1 MKRSDEP
8 AKRAIT
14 AINLEIDRRASVGA
28 NSELSDFQSAV
39 RTALGERWKWFVFQG
54 IVMLALGCLAVVEP
68 VIASVAAGIYIGW
81 LFLFSGLL
89 GLVTMFSARD
99 ASAFFWI
106 LLTSALSL
114 AVGILLIW
122 KPDEGTVSLTLV
134 LTAFFIAEGAFQV
147 GTSISYRDVL
157 PGSWGSLLASGITD
171 LVLAGLIIYFW
182 GRIIYFWPQSA
193 SWTLGLIVGTNLIST
208 GLAILM
214 TAIELRNVGKSG

>member
-1 MKRSDEP
+1 M
-8 AKRAIT
+8 
-14 AINLEIDRRASVGA
+14 GA

-39 RTALGERWKWFVFQG
+39 RTALGEHWKWFVFQG
-54 IVMLALGCLAVVEP
+54 IVMLALGCLAVAEP
-68 VIASVAAGIYIGW
+68 VIASVAADIYIGW

-89 GLVTMFSARD
+89 GLVTMFSAHD

-182 GRIIYFWPQSA
+182 PQSA

-214 TAIELRNVGKSG
+214 TAIEVRNVGKSRLSSKISSKAPS

>member
-14 AINLEIDRRASVGA
+14 ATNLEIDRRASVGA

-39 RTALGERWKWFVFQG
+39 RTALGEHWKWFVFQG
-54 IVMLALGCLAVVEP
+54 IVMLALGCLAVAEP

-89 GLVTMFSARD
+89 GLVTMFSAHD

-182 GRIIYFWPQSA
+182 GSSLIFGRRVRVGRSA
-193 SWTLGLIVGTNLIST
+193 LSWAPI
-208 GLAILM
+208 
-214 TAIELRNVGKSG
+214 

>member
-1 MKRSDEP
+1 M
-8 AKRAIT
+8 
-14 AINLEIDRRASVGA
+14 GA

-39 RTALGERWKWFVFQG
+39 RTALGEHWKWFVFQG
-54 IVMLALGCLAVVEP
+54 IVMLALGCLAVAEP

-89 GLVTMFSARD
+89 GLVTMFSAHD

-122 KPDEGTVSLTLV
+122 KPDEGTVSLTLA

-147 GTSISYRDVL
+147 GTSISFAMSCPV
-157 PGSWGSLLASGITD
+157 PGAVCSQAESRISFLRGSSFIFGRRVRVGRSALSWAPI
-171 LVLAGLIIYFW
+171 
-182 GRIIYFWPQSA
+182 
-193 SWTLGLIVGTNLIST
+193 
-208 GLAILM
+208 
-214 TAIELRNVGKSG
+214 

>member
-8 AKRAIT
+8 AKRAIIAT
-14 AINLEIDRRASVGA
+14 NLEIDRRASMGA
-28 NSELSDFQSAV
+28 NSQLSDFQSAV
-39 RTALGERWKWFVFQG
+39 RTALREHWKWFVFQG
-54 IVMLALGCLAVVEP
+54 IVMLVLGCLAVAEP
-68 VIASVAAGIYIGW
+68 VIASVAADIYIGW

-89 GLVTMFSARD
+89 GMVTMFSARD

-182 GRIIYFWPQSA
+182 PQSA

-214 TAIELRNVGKSG
+214 TAIEVRNVGKSR

>member
-14 AINLEIDRRASVGA
+14 ATNLEIDGRASMGA
-28 NSELSDFQSAV
+28 NSELSEFQSALG
-39 RTALGERWKWFVFQG
+39 TALGEHWKWFVFQG
-54 IVMLALGCLAVVEP
+54 IVMLVLRCLAVAEP
-68 VIASVAAGIYIGW
+68 VIASVAADIYIGW

-134 LTAFFIAEGAFQV
+134 LTAFFIAEGAFRSEPRSPIAMSRFL
-147 GTSISYRDVL
+147 G
-157 PGSWGSLLASGITD
+157 
-171 LVLAGLIIYFW
+171 
-182 GRIIYFWPQSA
+182 QSA
-193 SWTLGLIVGTNLIST
+193 RKRNHGSRSCGAHHLFLAAECELDARPYRGYQFDLDGT
-208 GLAILM
+208 
-214 TAIELRNVGKSG
+214 RNSHDRD

>member
-1 MKRSDEP
+1 M
-8 AKRAIT
+8 
-14 AINLEIDRRASVGA
+14 GA
-28 NSELSDFQSAV
+28 NSELSDFQIAV
-39 RTALGERWKWFVFQG
+39 RTALGEHCKWFVFQG
-54 IVMLALGCLAVVEP
+54 IVMLVLGCLAVAEP
-68 VIASVAAGIYIGW
+68 VIASVAADVYIGW
-81 LFLFSGLL
+81 LFLLSGLL

-99 ASAFFWI
+99 ASAFFWS

-157 PGSWGSLLASGITD
+157 PGSWGSLLASGIAD
-171 LVLAGLIIYFW
+171 IVLAGLIIS
-182 GRIIYFWPQSA
+182 FWPQSA
-193 SWTLGLIVGTNLIST
+193 SWTLGLIVGINLITT

-214 TAIELRNVGKSG
+214 TAIEVRNVGKSLKQFSA

>member
-14 AINLEIDRRASVGA
+14 ATNLDIDRRASVGA

-39 RTALGERWKWFVFQG
+39 RTALGEHWKWFVFQG
-54 IVMLALGCLAVVEP
+54 IVMLVLGCLAVAEP
-68 VIASVAAGIYIGW
+68 VIASVAADVYIGW

-89 GLVTMFSARD
+89 GLVTIFSARD
-99 ASAFFWI
+99 ASASFWN

-122 KPDEGTVSLTLV
+122 KPDEGTVSFTLV
-134 LTAFFIAEGAFQV
+134 LTAFFLGEGAFQV

-171 LVLAGLIIYFW
+171 LALAGIIIYCW
-182 GRIIYFWPQSA
+182 G
-193 SWTLGLIVGTNLIST
+193 
-208 GLAILM
+208 
-214 TAIELRNVGKSG
+214 